1 MSRLS
6 YAPAIKQVPH
16 PCSRDCAGREPGCA
30 AMCYSWGLYVA
41 IRNHIYAANR
51 KADEKL
57 KLNDR
62 SLKGV
67 TKALNRAGRRTRR
80 CSRDG

>member
-51 KADEKL
+51 KAYEKL

-67 TKALNRAGRRTRR
+67 TKALNRAGRRKRR
-80 CSRDG
+80 CRRDG